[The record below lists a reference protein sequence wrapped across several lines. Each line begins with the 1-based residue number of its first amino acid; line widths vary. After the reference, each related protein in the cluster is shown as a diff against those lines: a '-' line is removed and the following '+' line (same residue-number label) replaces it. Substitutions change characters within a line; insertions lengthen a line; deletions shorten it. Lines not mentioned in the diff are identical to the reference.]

1 MPSHSTHRC
10 TQEAIKRSSGTYMSY
25 STTSVLCERSFKAG
39 TCGERGAVVST
50 YILGW
55 YRRRFERGAQGELK
69 ASLHLARELHIGTDV
84 EEGGR
89 VRSAARAQLKLI
101 GELLRDD
108 EGDN

>member
-1 MPSHSTHRC
+1 
-10 TQEAIKRSSGTYMSY
+10 MSY

-89 VRSAARAQLKLI
+89 VGSAARAQLKLI

-108 EGDN
+108 EGGN

>member
-1 MPSHSTHRC
+1 MQS
-10 TQEAIKRSSGTYMSY
+10 EAIMLLQLSCGARQGQGRA
-25 STTSVLCERSFKAG
+25 ERKS
-39 TCGERGAVVST
+39 AVVST
-50 YILGW
+50 YMLGW

-108 EGDN
+108 EGGN